1 MNKLNPLFEAVS
13 NIDDNIASAAI
24 KEKRRKPIAL
34 MIAAAAAAVTLL
46 VGFTNY
52 ARIHHSVEYDKG
64 SFELKVTLHD
74 EVIVPEE
81 YKSYRYT
88 MYTMEDMTA
97 EEMFEMFNVKPLITD
112 KFEFNPDYGD
122 LGPAVSSGSVE
133 FRCSL
138 RNKTVDRD
146 LRLLSCYIFGNYD
159 TTFSGVHLSGAKDYK
174 IVALND
180 GSRAIISDN
189 ESSISATFAYDGVKY
204 SWYMYDGGTM
214 EEMEQVLADLGVL

>member
-1 MNKLNPLFEAVS
+1 MNELNPILDAL
-13 NIDDNIASAAI
+13 NDIDTRYIV
-24 KEKRRKPIAL
+24 EPKRRKRTIAL
-34 MIAAAAAAVTLL
+34 TVAAAAAAITLL
-46 VGFTNY
+46 VGFTGYN
-52 ARIHHSVEYDKG
+52 RTHHTVEYDKG
-64 SFELKVTLHD
+64 SFELNVTLHD

-88 MYTMEDMTA
+88 LYTMKDTTA

-138 RNKTVDRD
+138 HNKTVDRD
-146 LRLLSCYIFGNYD
+146 LRLLSCYIFGEYD
-159 TTFSGVHLSGAKDYK
+159 TTFSTVSLNGAKDYK
-174 IVALND
+174 IVDLND
-180 GSRAIISDN
+180 GSRAVISNN

-204 SWYMYDGGTM
+204 DWHMYDGGTM